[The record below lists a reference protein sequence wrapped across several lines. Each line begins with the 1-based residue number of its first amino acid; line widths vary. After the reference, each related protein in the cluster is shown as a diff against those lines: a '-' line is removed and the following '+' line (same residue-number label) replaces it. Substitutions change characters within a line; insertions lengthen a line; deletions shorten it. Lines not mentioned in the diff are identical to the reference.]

1 MKYCSD
7 CKRIFEDN
15 VNVCKI
21 CSAKLEDNVSDDSYV
36 HIITATSMEKERI
49 KIVFEDRGID
59 VQEKKEGKFR
69 ELFVKYKD
77 IEKANKIIDDI
88 DAVDLDYKF
97 KKKKKKALAAQ
108 RTEENKA
115 DEKEKITE
123 DVTEEKSEEN
133 TEEKSENAAD
143 DVSEDKSEKTPEE
156 KNEKEEKPKTVDKK
170 KSSDKERAKD
180 KKKTKVTSDDDD
192 DDDDD
197 VEIGEVLATQDNDR
211 SVYEL
216 FGFDKLD
223 KGKRRL
229 TMAVLWVLFI
239 IVVFLIIAGVDM
251 GVEFIKG
258 LFE

>member
-7 CKRIFEDN
+7 CKRVFEDN

-21 CSAKLEDNVSDDSYV
+21 CSAKLEDNVADDSYV

-49 KIVFEDRGID
+49 KIVLEDRGID

-77 IEKANKIIDDI
+77 IEKAKKIIDDI

-115 DEKEKITE
+115 DEKKEITE
-123 DVTEEKSEEN
+123 KVTEEK
-133 TEEKSENAAD
+133 TEEKSDETA
-143 DVSEDKSEKTPEE
+143 EDRSEKTPEE
-156 KNEKEEKPKTVDKK
+156 KTEKEEKPATLDIK
-170 KSSDKERAKD
+170 KSSDKEKAKD
-180 KKKTKVTSDDDD
+180 KKRTEVTSDDDD
-192 DDDDD
+192 DDDID
-197 VEIGEVLATQDNDR
+197 VGEALATQDNDR

-216 FGFDKLD
+216 FGFDKLE

-229 TMAVLWVLFI
+229 TMAVLWILFA
-239 IVVFLIIAGVDM
+239 IVIFLIIAGVDM